1 MIKRISNKIGNI
13 RCCIYTIVVILA
25 ILCFDQK
32 TFVLA
37 QDNSQFND
45 LIDSSF
51 IDPFSIKVQAPEL
64 FDVFMQRL
72 NEIKLAKEAE
82 IKKALPKV
90 VVPPVI
96 KAAPLPP
103 PVKEQIILPGMV
115 VTGILYDGDS
125 SIAFINGQVLQEGDE
140 VSGAKILK
148 IKKGGID
155 LLFKKKNFSIP
166 FNNE

>member
-1 MIKRISNKIGNI
+1 MTKKISKKISNMRG
-13 RCCIYTIVVILA
+13 CIYTTIVLLA
-25 ILCFDQK
+25 LLCFDQK
-32 TFVLA
+32 THALA

-45 LIDSSF
+45 SVNSSLV
-51 IDPFSIKVQAPEL
+51 DPFSIKVQVPEL
-64 FDVFMQRL
+64 FDIFIQRL
-72 NEIKLAKEAE
+72 NDIKLAKEAE
-82 IKKALPKV
+82 IKKALPKAV
-90 VVPPVI
+90 APPVV

-103 PVKEQIILPGMV
+103 PVKEKIILPSMV

-125 SIAFINGQVLQEGDE
+125 SIAFINGQVVQEGDE
-140 VSGAKILK
+140 VSGVKIVR